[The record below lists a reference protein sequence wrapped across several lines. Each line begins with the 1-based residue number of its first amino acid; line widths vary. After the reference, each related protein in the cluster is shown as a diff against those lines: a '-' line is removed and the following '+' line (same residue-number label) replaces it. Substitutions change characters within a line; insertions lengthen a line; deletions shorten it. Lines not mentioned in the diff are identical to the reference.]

1 MDKNNEPSFIL
12 GLDVSTKTIGIALYE
27 DLGDKGVLTVLTHVT
42 PKIKPIPKDKTEILL
57 KKCDIFEEEFL
68 NKYKNLNITSVIIE
82 EPLLRSN
89 NVNTIGT
96 LLRFNGMICRSVY
109 QTLGITPNF
118 ISSFDARKYAFPEL
132 MAIRTHNKKGEKYP
146 QKQIDKKIKDDATT
160 LFGAYDWNVDKK
172 VIVWEK
178 ISDLEPQITWLYNRN
193 QVLSKENYDMTDAI
207 CAIYGFMNK
216 TDKWLPENRTIGTF
230 NGVVNR

>member
-27 DLGDKGVLTVLTHVT
+27 NLGNKGGLTVLTHVT
-42 PKIKPIPKDKTEILL
+42 PKIKPVPTNKTEILL
-57 KKCDIFEEEFL
+57 KKCDIFEGEFL
-68 NKYKNLNITSVIIE
+68 NKYKNLNITRVIIE

-96 LLRFNGMICRSVY
+96 LLRFNGMISRSVY
-109 QTLGITPNF
+109 QKLGIIPDF

-132 MAIRTHNKKGEKYP
+132 MSIRTHNKKGLKYP
-146 QKQIDKKIKDDATT
+146 QKQIDKKIANDEKT
-160 LFGAYDWNVDKK
+160 LFGSYSWDVDKK

-178 ISDLEPQITWLYNRN
+178 IADIEPQITWLYNRN
-193 QVLSKENYDMTDAI
+193 QVLSKENFDMTDAI

-216 TDKWLPENRTIGTF
+216 IGEWLPENRTIGTF
-230 NGVVNR
+230 NGVV